1 MSEARDVQLE
11 AHFGLR
17 TTSGECHLTDEI
29 PCPYKPY
36 GYPFMVQN
44 QYLADHMDQYKVQH
58 IHLQENCW
66 TELKDQIN
74 SCTKGT
80 KRLCESASQLE
91 CQMASMVVNSTQ
103 HTRMEALRQLTWLNI
118 HVNADTTP
126 IQEQMLNED
135 LSKVSAL
142 QAPPAEESF
151 IEVNTESEHNI
162 AVWTKSLELEYS
174 FSSEQPT
181 MVSFCEIKIDDF
193 ARRRKEA
200 VVGVTMS
207 LYSIPFYTSRHGY
220 KMCARVY
227 LNGDGMGKGT
237 HLSFY
242 FVVMKGPL
250 DALLPWPFNQKVSLT
265 IINQTSFIL
274 IHSPTHSRG
283 QLRRR

>member
-1 MSEARDVQLE
+1 MDWI
-11 AHFGLR
+11 HFL
-17 TTSGECHLTDEI
+17 
-29 PCPYKPY
+29 
-36 GYPFMVQN
+36 V
-44 QYLADHMDQYKVQH
+44 
-58 IHLQENCW
+58 
-66 TELKDQIN
+66 
-74 SCTKGT
+74 
-80 KRLCESASQLE
+80 
-91 CQMASMVVNSTQ
+91 
-103 HTRMEALRQLTWLNI
+103 
-118 HVNADTTP
+118 
-126 IQEQMLNED
+126 
-135 LSKVSAL
+135 
-142 QAPPAEESF
+142 
-151 IEVNTESEHNI
+151 

-207 LYSIPFYTSRHGY
+207 LYSFPFYTSRHGY
-220 KMCARVY
+220 KMCAMVY